1 MATLLLISFLAGI
14 LTVLAPCVLPL
25 LPVILGGGLAGT
37 DRKRPYIII
46 VSLMVSLMLFTI
58 LLKASTL
65 LIDVHPRFWDYLSGG
80 ILVLFGFTLIFPKLW
95 TSMMVEIGFETWSQS
110 KLQTSSEKGGIW

>member
-1 MATLLLISFLAGI
+1 MSTIIIISFLAGV

-37 DRKRPYIII
+37 SRKRPYIII
-46 VSLMVSLMLFTI
+46 ASLIVSLMFFTI

-65 LIDVHPRFWDYLSGG
+65 LITVEPKVWDYISGG
-80 ILVLFGFTLIFPKLW
+80 LLVLF
-95 TSMMVEIGFETWSQS
+95 
-110 KLQTSSEKGGIW
+110 